1 MPIFAAR
8 YKRRRTMLKIFIFV
22 IPVSI
27 ITLLSSCGSKEE
39 AVKDY
44 QVTADTL
51 SSSVRTDM
59 NLIRAGIPSPI
70 IISRQIS
77 KSGYSYNK
85 SILNST
91 GKGSGYSTKYQ
102 AAANLGIYGADF
114 GYVAGYAQSQDVL
127 EYVAQIAKLAKTVGV
142 ESAFSGEFGNKVSS
156 SVGKEDTLMDVID
169 NAYAKAERNLQSND
183 RVSTTAIIIAGGW
196 IEGLYIASEIVGTKA
211 REPKTMQAYKKVYDQ
226 IYAFQYVSD
235 LLKQYNKDADCVK
248 MLEELKPLVNIM
260 TDYARIPKL
269 GQGDLD
275 KIKDAVAPVRSR
287 ITG

>member
-1 MPIFAAR
+1 
-8 YKRRRTMLKIFIFV
+8 
-22 IPVSI
+22 
-27 ITLLSSCGSKEE
+27 
-39 AVKDY
+39 
-44 QVTADTL
+44 
-51 SSSVRTDM
+51 
-59 NLIRAGIPSPI
+59 
-70 IISRQIS
+70 
-77 KSGYSYNK
+77 
-85 SILNST
+85 
-91 GKGSGYSTKYQ
+91 
-102 AAANLGIYGADF
+102 
-114 GYVAGYAQSQDVL
+114 L
-127 EYVAQIAKLAKTVGV
+127 ESVAQIAKLAKTVGV